1 MIGMMVMVVN
11 INLGIDNGILV
22 TIIPIIKLDDD
33 VIKLGIVEIV
43 DNVNPISNIILY
55 QSVPIPRSCRDLF

>member
-33 VIKLGIVEIV
+33 GIKLGIVDIV
-43 DNVNPISNIILY
+43 VIVNRISIIILY